1 MPAVACI
8 FRLVTFLSLISVL
21 SCHEFSALGVGILAE
36 PKIVGMANAKS
47 MSEAREE
54 EMLEELLQ
62 LIAQQRSDV
71 VITNSSVSAL
81 DDFGRRLMQRL
92 RALGGIEVSAIF
104 DMSDDLLV
112 DRFNSLLGPLTVEE
126 ARAPRENNPKLLA
139 PQAWLIQLQSG
150 KQLPQIQ
157 LLSRLARDFPT
168 ANVSFIIL
176 GNPAVAD
183 ELLQSR
189 VGQFMLHWPL
199 PETSEPAAPGQTS
212 SQDTPATDQ
221 AATERA
227 MQAFR
232 LAQQAR
238 DAQGQLV
245 PPKAAPKP
253 APLAAK
259 SRLPRDG
266 MRLSFLVAAIALLL
280 LGVSVGFELL
290 VRPESSA
297 KFVVKPKAGAP
308 APSSAPTSPAVSP
321 PPSPTPSPAV
331 APTVDPATAAVATDR
346 SQRDS
351 AAFRAA
357 VEKRFDDWKTLWSAR
372 KADEFLALF
381 DPAFPDLQAYSNN
394 RKARMQAAK
403 FIELKVEQVEF
414 IATEPERL
422 TIRFIQSYQSDTFQT
437 KGLKELVWINTPKG
451 PRIIAERAL
460 GEQR

>member
-1 MPAVACI
+1 
-8 FRLVTFLSLISVL
+8 
-21 SCHEFSALGVGILAE
+21 
-36 PKIVGMANAKS
+36 
-47 MSEAREE
+47 
-54 EMLEELLQ
+54 MLEDLLQ
-62 LIAQQRSDV
+62 VILQQRSDIV
-71 VITNSSVSAL
+71 MTNTSASAL
-81 DDFGRRLMQRL
+81 DDFGRRLIQRL

-176 GNPAVAD
+176 ANPAVAD

-189 VGQFMLHWPL
+189 VGQSMVHWPL
-199 PETSEPAAPGQTS
+199 PGTNEPVLSQTS

-221 AATERA
+221 AATAQA

-238 DAQGQLV
+238 DAQGQSAA
-245 PPKAAPKP
+245 PQAAPKP
-253 APLAAK
+253 TPTAEK

-266 MRLSFLVAAIALLL
+266 MRLSFIVAAIALLL
-280 LGVSVGFELL
+280 LGVSVGLELL
-290 VRPESSA
+290 LRPESSA
-297 KFVVKPKAGAP
+297 KLVVKPKVGAP
-308 APSSAPTSPAVSP
+308 APSPAPTSPAVSP
-321 PPSPTPSPAV
+321 TPSPAATPAA
-331 APTVDPATAAVATDR
+331 APTTDPAKGGAPDR
-346 SQRDS
+346 GQRDS

-381 DPAFPDLQAYSNN
+381 DPDFPDLKAYSIN
-394 RKARMQAAK
+394 RKARIQAAK

-414 IATEPERL
+414 IATEPDRL
-422 TIRFIQSYQSDTFQT
+422 TVRFVQSYRSDTFQT
-437 KGLKELVWINTPKG
+437 QGLKELVWVNTPEG

-460 GEQR
+460 GDQR